1 MLSAGHGVAD
11 DGKLSVITRV
21 PKGCPKLE
29 LKSWETAG
37 CIWVLDGIS
46 IVSIVSVIW
55 KLRRKIASA
64 FHVAPD
70 QEQLEINDFQL
81 GQSGYR
87 DAGF

>member
-1 MLSAGHGVAD
+1 MYLG
-11 DGKLSVITRV
+11 ITIV
-21 PKGCPKLE
+21 
-29 LKSWETAG
+29 
-37 CIWVLDGIS
+37 S

-55 KLRRKIASA
+55 KLRRKNASA

-87 DAGF
+87 DAGSENGDLR